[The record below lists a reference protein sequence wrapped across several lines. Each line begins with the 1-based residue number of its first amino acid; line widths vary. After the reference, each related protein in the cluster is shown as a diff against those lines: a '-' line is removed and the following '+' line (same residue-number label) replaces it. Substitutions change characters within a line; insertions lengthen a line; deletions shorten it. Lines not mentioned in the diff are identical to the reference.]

1 MQGFREDTELVQAL
15 VRWSKMTPAAI
26 AKRIGAAA
34 STINR
39 PHNGTATTRI
49 GRATLEKLR
58 SAFPEFPGFADATIA
73 DQIVGLDDGQDTVE
87 LDEIDLR
94 YGLGG
99 TFISGH
105 ISSEKRLFSRA
116 WLRSVTSTAPEHLFW
131 AVGDGDSME
140 PTIRTGEIILIDRS
154 QITPHSGD
162 GIWAIAFGEIG
173 MVKRLRPMPD
183 GSIDI
188 LSDNQVVPAVKAV
201 DGEVHVI
208 GRVIA
213 VVRRL

>member
-1 MQGFREDTELVQAL
+1 
-15 VRWSKMTPAAI
+15 MTPAAI
-26 AKRIGAAA
+26 AKEIGVAA

-58 SAFPEFPGFADATIA
+58 EAFPKFPGFADAA
-73 DQIVGLDDGQDTVE
+73 VSDQVAGLDDGSDTVE
-87 LDEIDLR
+87 LDEVDLR

-99 TFISGH
+99 TFIGDH
-105 ISSEKRLFSRA
+105 VSSEKRMFSRA
-116 WLRSVTSTAPEHLFW
+116 WLRSVTATSPEHLFW
-131 AVGDGDSME
+131 AAGDGDSME

-154 QITPHSGD
+154 QITPRSGD

-183 GSIDI
+183 GSLDI